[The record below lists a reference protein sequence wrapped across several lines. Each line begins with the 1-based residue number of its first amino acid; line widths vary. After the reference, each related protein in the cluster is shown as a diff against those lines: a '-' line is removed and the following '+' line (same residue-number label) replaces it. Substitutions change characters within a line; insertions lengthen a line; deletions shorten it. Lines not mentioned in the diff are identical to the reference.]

1 MFVEMPRDNRTV
13 NISAALAASFGFLSA
28 PENVT
33 AGETTL
39 YFVAADSFVTLDP
52 RYVNMADI
60 NFSGSAPD
68 TDSRLTDGLSPGQ
81 EIPDLRWDIIELL
94 FFAYRDFVGDA
105 DHELE
110 AFGFGRAHHRV
121 LHFVRRYPGLKVAD
135 LLDVLRITKQ
145 SLGRVLK
152 QLLDEGYIV
161 QKTGNNDRR
170 QRLLFATAK
179 GEALVGKLAGLQ
191 TDRINR
197 ALGQIDP
204 DGADIVRQ
212 FLRAMIDHDDPDKVL
227 ETILGSGAAKSKE

>member
-1 MFVEMPRDNRTV
+1 MT
-13 NISAALAASFGFLSA
+13 
-28 PENVT
+28 
-33 AGETTL
+33 
-39 YFVAADSFVTLDP
+39 
-52 RYVNMADI
+52 DI
-60 NFSGSAPD
+60 NFSRGPADPD
-68 TDSRLTDGLSPGQ
+68 SQGAEASPGAARSG
-81 EIPDLRWDIIELL
+81 ELRWDIIELL

-110 AFGFGRAHHRV
+110 SFGFGRAHHRV
-121 LHFVRRYPGLKVAD
+121 LHFVHRYPSLKVAD

-152 QLLDEGYIV
+152 QLLDQGYIV

-197 ALGQIDP
+197 ALRDVA
-204 DGADIVRQ
+204 ADD
-212 FLRAMIDHDDPDKVL
+212 AD
-227 ETILGSGAAKSKE
+227 T

>member
-1 MFVEMPRDNRTV
+1 
-13 NISAALAASFGFLSA
+13 
-28 PENVT
+28 
-33 AGETTL
+33 
-39 YFVAADSFVTLDP
+39 
-52 RYVNMADI
+52 MADV
-60 NFSGSAPD
+60 NFSGPSADP
-68 TDSRLTDGLSPGQ
+68 DSRPTEGKSSATLPG
-81 EIPDLRWDIIELL
+81 DLRWEIIELL

-121 LHFVRRYPGLKVAD
+121 IHFVYRYPGLKVAD

-179 GEALVGKLAGLQ
+179 GEALVGRLAGLQ
-191 TDRINR
+191 TDRITA
-197 ALGQIDP
+197 ALADLAP
-204 DGADIVRQ
+204 DDAETVRR
-212 FLRAMIDHDDPDKVL
+212 FLRAMIDRDDPDKVL
-227 ETILGSGAAKSKE
+227 ETIFKTGPATKKD